1 MIPRVFSLIDL
12 SIAAG
17 DEEEEAM
24 GEIGPEL
31 VKYFSESVETDPAVY
46 SIPRPVNH
54 KCLTCDLV
62 NVEKSPEPAVLTVL
76 AVIAHHEQMLW
87 GNDNG
92 PEIVTS
98 SPGFKLNM

>member
-31 VKYFSESVETDPAVY
+31 VK
-46 SIPRPVNH
+46 
-54 KCLTCDLV
+54 
-62 NVEKSPEPAVLTVL
+62 
-76 AVIAHHEQMLW
+76 
-87 GNDNG
+87 
-92 PEIVTS
+92 
-98 SPGFKLNM
+98 